1 MDLSESNF
9 SRKDIFK
16 SHQEEENKRERN
28 QPAQNWFTCP
38 YLWGTR
44 RIEGI
49 SLLYL
54 HSLELQVFEFFH
66 EKVRPPTTASL
77 AATVLVHHY
86 ELTRSCWKLIVNFYS
101 FLCFSVSLCVSLASC
116 FLCLCQFANLT
127 YSFAFAV
134 ATTLQIMMLLW
145 KMIQMTYVL
154 VSCAHNFQTL
164 LLCYIFSFLFHSIWS
179 TVSVCLAVAFSGR
192 DASSS
197 HAGTLNRN
205 DAVAIHPSP
214 VPQGSEVREAL
225 LFLSLSLR

>member
-1 MDLSESNF
+1 MKWRRYPPIIDRNQSLLLIPDEIVCELSTVYSEKNASECGREGEREGGHNLVHTEAESESECCLHLYSRPVKWRLSKEMDLSESNF

-66 EKVRPPTTASL
+66 EEVRPPTTASL

-101 FLCFSVSLCVSLASC
+101 FLCFSVSVCVFLASC
-116 FLCLCQFANLT
+116 FLCLCQFTNLT

-134 ATTLQIMMLLW
+134 ATTLQIMMLL
-145 KMIQMTYVL
+145 
-154 VSCAHNFQTL
+154 
-164 LLCYIFSFLFHSIWS
+164 
-179 TVSVCLAVAFSGR
+179 
-192 DASSS
+192 
-197 HAGTLNRN
+197 
-205 DAVAIHPSP
+205 
-214 VPQGSEVREAL
+214 
-225 LFLSLSLR
+225 